1 MATGETSQGE
11 GARPLSPHLQVY
23 TAQINMIMSIIHRI
37 TGAALYFGTLLL
49 AVWLIAAAS
58 SPEQFE
64 TINALFGSLLGRLV
78 MLGYTWALLHHML
91 GGIRHFIWDVG
102 SGFGLG
108 QVDFLCWL
116 SLILS
121 LAGTVAIWVVAGGF
135 QGVF

>member
-1 MATGETSQGE
+1 METQIALILTLVIPLV
-11 GARPLSPHLQVY
+11 GAV
-23 TAQINMIMSIIHRI
+23 
-37 TGAALYFGTLLL
+37 
-49 AVWLIAAAS
+49 LIAAAG

-64 TINALFGSLLGRLV
+64 MVNTLFGSLPGRLV